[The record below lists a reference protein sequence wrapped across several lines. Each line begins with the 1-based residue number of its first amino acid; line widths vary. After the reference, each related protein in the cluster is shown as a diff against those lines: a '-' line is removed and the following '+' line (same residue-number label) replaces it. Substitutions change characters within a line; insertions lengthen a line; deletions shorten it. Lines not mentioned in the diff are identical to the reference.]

1 MWLTWR
7 QARDRKVEK
16 EGSPTCRPARRCY
29 ECLAMDNES
38 MERNEVIV
46 REGER
51 EAMACLK
58 VLMRLCF
65 QYPVTLAQTTMRRG
79 GPRVGG
85 TGLVQKVQRIL
96 IRRVEEGISHGVQF
110 EQTHCWQLVRFPYI
124 LQCFSRLYVVFP
136 VALTLLERCN

>member
-38 MERNEVIV
+38 MERNKEIV

-65 QYPVTLAQTTMRRG
+65 QYPVTLAQTTPYNEAWWAAGRRDG
-79 GPRVGG
+79 ACSEGSEN
-85 TGLVQKVQRIL
+85 L
-96 IRRVEEGISHGVQF
+96 IRRVEEGISHGVQLGRA
-110 EQTHCWQLVRFPYI
+110 HCRHLARFPHA
-124 LQCFSRLYVVFP
+124 LQCFSTLYVVFP
-136 VALTLLERCN
+136 VA